1 MVPGEVYNR
10 GDRIKL
16 YVTEVKKG
24 SRGPKITVSRT
35 HPDLVKRLFEKEVTE
50 IADGTVEIKSSC
62 REAGSRS
69 KIAVYSHDENVDRCK
84 RKPC

>member
-35 HPDLVKRLFEKEVTE
+35 HPDLVKRLFE
-50 IADGTVEIKSSC
+50 
-62 REAGSRS
+62 
-69 KIAVYSHDENVDRCK
+69 
-84 RKPC
+84 RK